1 MLAISGLIFLFCIG
15 LYYLSN
21 LVSERR
27 AYQESFLADISQS
40 QISRQSIVSPYIRVP
55 YQQKNDCVNQKG
67 KADTCITKK
76 WFYLGAESTS
86 WETTLNVTNDAYK
99 RSMYRAISYNSD
111 MNAIGV
117 FNKNQLPKYDYKWD
131 EAEIVF
137 PVHDSRGLNAKPT
150 ILIKNTTYEFNFT
163 KDTKDKTGFD
173 FMVVNATQHPE
184 LIDAIQQGFKFN
196 VKLNI
201 NGLSKLTL
209 IPTSDE
215 FKYSANGNWED
226 VKYDGQILPFN
237 KKSNN
242 QKFIAQ
248 WNNLAIGQN
257 NLSRLS
263 SCTNTDC
270 FRSLSSESLYTNFDY
285 ESEKFG
291 ISAEFLDSVNIYSQT
306 DRALKYGVM
315 IILITFA
322 SFFLFEILKGLR
334 IHPMQYTLV
343 AFAQGIF
350 FLLLLAIS
358 EYYYFVF
365 AYLLAATACVTLI
378 SWYLFF
384 IMKGFKSALLFGTI
398 MSALYVVVYFLL
410 QSSGKT
416 FLIGSIISFCLL
428 ACIMYLTRHIDWYRL
443 NQPNDHITPR

>member
-1 MLAISGLIFLFCIG
+1 MLAIGGLIFIFFFG
-15 LYYLSN
+15 LCYLSN
-21 LVSERR
+21 LVLERKS
-27 AYQESFLADISQS
+27 YQENFLYDISQS
-40 QISRQSIVSPYIRVP
+40 QISPQSIVSPYIRIP
-55 YQQKNDCVNQKG
+55 YQYKGNCLNNDNKLAQ
-67 KADTCITKK
+67 CISRK
-76 WFYLGAESTS
+76 WFYLSAESTS
-86 WETTLNVTNDAYK
+86 WEATLNVKNDAYK
-99 RSMYRAISYNSD
+99 RSIYRAISYNSD

-117 FNKNQLPKYDYKWD
+117 FNNRQLPKYDFNWN

-137 PVHDSRGLNAKPT
+137 PIHDSRGLNAKPT

-163 KDTKDKTGFD
+163 KDTKNKTGFD
-173 FMVVNATQHPE
+173 FMVVNAKKHPE

-215 FKYSANGNWED
+215 FKYSAHGNWED
-226 VKYDGQILPFN
+226 IKYDGQILPVN

-242 QKFIAQ
+242 QKFTAQ

-257 NLSRLS
+257 NLSKLS

-270 FRSLSSESLYTNFDY
+270 FKSLPTNSNY

-291 ISAEFLDSVNIYSQT
+291 VSTEFLDSVNIYSQT

-315 IILITFA
+315 IILITFV
-322 SFFLFEILKGLR
+322 SFFLFEIIKGLK

-358 EYYYFVF
+358 EYYFFAF

-398 MSALYVVVYFLL
+398 MSVLYAMVYFLL
-410 QSSGKT
+410 QSNGKT

-428 ACIMYLTRHIDWYRL
+428 ACIMYLTRHIDWYGL
-443 NQPNDHITPR
+443 NQPHDIMPPR